1 MSVMN
6 DSDDYPTP
14 ESFRAAMLKAEDD
27 AIVIVEAGVSWH
39 RAYRRWYDHN
49 RAGHRVRAAIWG
61 WIADQR
67 ADMVR

>member
-1 MSVMN
+1 MS
-6 DSDDYPTP
+6 DSDNALIL
-14 ESFRAAMLKAEDD
+14 ENLRAAMLKDEDD
-27 AIVIVEAGVSWH
+27 ASWH
-39 RAYRRWYDHN
+39 RAYCRWYDHN